1 MTTLTLV
8 FNETSKGHIMISAFP
23 ADNDEATDLERSL
36 ANRSSDIIKDVLA
49 KGGAK

>member
-8 FNETSKGHIMISAFP
+8 FNEPSKGHIRISAFP
-23 ADNDEATDLERSL
+23 ADNDESTDLERNM
-36 ANRSSDIIKDVLA
+36 ANRSSDIIKETFM